1 MNAMQYTFQPMATDR
16 VQLLPSMFKQR
27 YALNRRYMMSLSS
40 ENLLHEIRDERYT
53 VYFPVIS

>member
-1 MNAMQYTFQPMATDR
+1 MQYTFQPMATDR